1 MTAKEQY
8 LTALKDDRSLLQEL
22 LSSPTMSRAVPRS
35 MRAWSRAKTPS
46 RPALPPA
53 STIRPESGAA
63 SRAGPFVAGSTS
75 SDLIGRKRT
84 EAVQGA
90 GLTSALRS
98 FAISLPSR
106 NLTLKMTPSGIRQV

>member
-1 MTAKEQY
+1 MKTEFTTEHTENTEEGDGRRAQKKEMLGPVGSMSNDATPPHFVGNVPY
-8 LTALKDDRSLLQEL
+8 KRLRRVHGFARRWRDVGGNPLK
-22 LSSPTMSRAVPRS
+22 
-35 MRAWSRAKTPS
+35 
-46 RPALPPA
+46 
-53 STIRPESGAA
+53 I
-63 SRAGPFVAGSTS
+63 GPWR
-75 SDLIGRKRT
+75 I

>member
-1 MTAKEQY
+1 MVKGENTLEAG
-8 LTALKDDRSLLQEL
+8 TPASFDD
-22 LSSPTMSRAVPRS
+22 
-35 MRAWSRAKTPS
+35 PS
-46 RPALPPA
+46 RIWP
-53 STIRPESGAA
+53 AA